1 MVTPAGTAVWMTVV
15 DTPAIPAFYARV
27 SRRPTSP
34 GSRNGCTAPS
44 DLPESRHDN
53 VSLSGPP
60 VSQVLGKRAL
70 NRALLERQLLL
81 RRATVSVDDALIHL
95 VGMQAQAPLSPYVGL
110 WSRLDGFRAEDLSDR
125 IEDRRVVRAT
135 AMLRSTIHLFT
146 ADDSVAIR
154 PVLQPMLERA
164 FASSPF
170 ARNVVGVDLARLLA
184 DARAILE
191 SEPLTIA
198 ELARRLGARWPDRDA
213 ATLSY
218 AARYLLPLVQVPP
231 RGLWG
236 QSGPAT
242 VAGLEAWLGRPLGR
256 TDAPDVWVLRY
267 LRSHGPATIADVST
281 WSWLTGVRDVVER
294 VRPQLRTFRDERGRE
309 LFDVPDAPL
318 PDPDTPA
325 PVRFLPEYDNAL
337 LSHAD
342 RTRIV
347 PRGRQVPL
355 PPGNGAVMGTM
366 LVDGYLRGTWRIV
379 RHDGSAVL
387 MVEPDAPLAPAER
400 LEVEQEGDALLRF
413 AAAGATRLDVRIG
426 SERASQA
433 TDQSSS

>member
-1 MVTPAGTAVWMTVV
+1 M
-15 DTPAIPAFYARV
+15 
-27 SRRPTSP
+27 SRI
-34 GSRNGCTAPS
+34 
-44 DLPESRHDN
+44 
-53 VSLSGPP
+53 
-60 VSQVLGKRAL
+60 LGERAL
-70 NRALLERQLLL
+70 NRALLERQFLL
-81 RRATVSVDDALIHL
+81 RRATVSVDDALTHL
-95 VGMQAQAPLSPYVGL
+95 VGMQGQAPLSPYVGL
-110 WSRLDGFRAEDLSDR
+110 WSRLDGFKAEDLSDR
-125 IEDRRVVRAT
+125 INDRRVVRAT

-146 ADDSVAIR
+146 ADDSLAIR
-154 PVLQPMLERA
+154 PVLQPMLERT
-164 FASSPF
+164 FAGSPF
-170 ARNVVGVDLARLLA
+170 ARNVVGVDMGRLLA
-184 DARAILE
+184 DARTILD

-198 ELARRLGARWPDRDA
+198 ELARRLGAGRPDRDA
-213 ATLSY
+213 TSLSY
-218 AARYLLPLVQVPP
+218 AARFLLALVQVPP

-236 QSGPAT
+236 RNGPAK
-242 VAGLEAWLGRPLGR
+242 VANLETWLGRPLGR
-256 TDAPDVWVLRY
+256 KSAPDAWVLRY
-267 LRSHGPATIADVST
+267 LRSYGPATIADVST
-281 WSWLTGVRDVVER
+281 WSWLTGVRDVVDR

-355 PPGNGAVMGTM
+355 APGNGAVMGTM

-379 RHDGSAVL
+379 RDDGSAVL
-387 MVEPDAPLAPAER
+387 VVEPDAPLAPAER

-413 AAAGATRLDVRIG
+413 AAAGATQRDVRIG
-426 SERASQA
+426 SKRASQT